1 MKTNTAND
9 TPVLC
14 YIYSGVRPGAVPLYS
29 IEEVRLENNV
39 IVNAFRYVSTADKP
53 NQQYTST
60 DPVTKKAYTLKT
72 INHGRIGYVYPNSEL

>member
-1 MKTNTAND
+1 
-9 TPVLC
+9 
-14 YIYSGVRPGAVPLYS
+14 
-29 IEEVRLENNV
+29 LENNV

>member
-1 MKTNTAND
+1 MRSCCSQAAVQNGTD
-9 TPVLC
+9 
-14 YIYSGVRPGAVPLYS
+14 GRGAVPLYS